1 MQTPLDV
8 IQASFALPLSSRL
21 ARMVD
26 VVLFNPP
33 YVPTSDE
40 EARSAQAHGGS
51 DAKGFI
57 AGAWA
62 GGDDGMNV
70 TNIFL
75 DQVEVCQSVL

>member
-1 MQTPLDV
+1 
-8 IQASFALPLSSRL
+8 
-21 ARMVD
+21 MVD